1 MRDRGTPVP
10 VERPAITSA
19 DHPTR
24 AAPRRAVARPGGLT
38 GSPPAG
44 MRTPGPPTG
53 IPGPPEPRSPSAA
66 PPAPLTGAPGRDD
79 RPFLAAEAARS
90 RAPAGG
96 AAVSGGTSRASRRT
110 NPVRQARPR
119 SADRRPR
126 PQHRP
131 HRGTGPRRSSS
142 PGRRGAGAGS
152 PYRGAAVS
160 GAAPREVRAYDRTG
174 RPTSAPDPR
183 TEVARPPGPDA
194 WAGVTGRDGS
204 GATAEPVSPRG
215 GGLRPLGRTRTAGN
229 EVRPTRSARA
239 HRAPGRRQ
247 VAAVARG
254 HLAHGRGRPARE
266 VARGGGHSTP
276 MSRTAP
282 CLPPW

>member
-1 MRDRGTPVP
+1 
-10 VERPAITSA
+10 
-19 DHPTR
+19 
-24 AAPRRAVARPGGLT
+24 
-38 GSPPAG
+38 

-53 IPGPPEPRSPSAA
+53 IPGPPEPRSPSAAQRFDSPSSAA

-152 PYRGAAVS
+152 PYPRRRGERGRTPGGLGHMTEPADRR
-160 GAAPREVRAYDRTG
+160 APPIRAPKSPAR
-174 RPTSAPDPR
+174 R
-183 TEVARPPGPDA
+183 ARPRGRGSRA
-194 WAGVTGRDGS
+194 VT
-204 GATAEPVSPRG
+204 
-215 GGLRPLGRTRTAGN
+215 
-229 EVRPTRSARA
+229 ARA
-239 HRAPGRRQ
+239 RRRNPCARADRAPGRRQ